1 MLFEQNLRREQMAG
15 ELALKR
21 EQLAAELALKE
32 RLAIEEMAMRMGATS
47 GVHVGGA
54 PG

>member
-1 MLFEQNLRREQMAG
+1 MAG

-21 EQLAAELALKE
+21 EQLGAELALKE
-32 RLAIEEMAMRMGATS
+32 RLAVEEMAMRTGATS
-47 GVHVGGA
+47 GVHVGGE